1 MPTADSFATLGRG
14 NGFSQC
20 LTTSNLSTN
29 NVILNPPTLEQT
41 MLAYWNIDS
50 ISFGGAAFDP
60 SNEPKDLICT
70 PTANVGENYNIL
82 QDSSTRR
89 EHYLASIRS
98 PKKVEDVASG
108 EINYVHGIYFEYSNY
123 TFNTGTDMYTDVIY
137 RSSYYND
144 NESAY
149 SCYLIDHGGGNERE
163 ATEVQLDVSEVTIE
177 GIPFVKTVSKSFYS
191 YGNSASSSC
200 PSSQFN
206 SATTLEPSLTFHTYS

>member
-1 MPTADSFATLGRG
+1 MPSATEFATLGKG

-20 LTTSNLSTN
+20 LTTSSLSTG
-29 NVILNPPTLEQT
+29 NVILNPPTLQET
-41 MLAYWNIDS
+41 ASAYWNIES
-50 ISFGGAAFDP
+50 VSFGGATFEP
-60 SNEPKDLICT
+60 GNEPRDLICT

-82 QDSSTRR
+82 QDGSNRR
-89 EHYLASIRS
+89 EHYLASIRF
-98 PKKVEDVASG
+98 PKKVEDVANS
-108 EINYVHGIYFEYSNY
+108 ELYYVHGIYFEYSNY
-123 TFNTGTDMYTDVIY
+123 TFNNGLDMYTDVIY
-137 RSSYYND
+137 QSSYYRD

-163 ATEVQLDVSEVTIE
+163 ATETTLDVSEVTIE

-206 SATTLEPSLTFHTYS
+206 SETTLEPSLTLHTYS